1 MMGVPPDQA
10 RRLTLWEF
18 TAMRANWN
26 KRHKQTNGGDD
37 EPVDLP
43 DVDFVRQRQLEL
55 AQLGIATGS
64 VD

>member
-26 KRHKQTNGGDD
+26 KRHKAANDGDG

-43 DVDFVRQRQLEL
+43 SEEFVRQRQLEL
-55 AQLGIATGS
+55 AQLGIATGGAN
-64 VD
+64 